1 VCAQPEKVAEMATP
15 RFTQSQRYV
24 PKPASSSL
32 AALGLERWLEA
43 AGESAAPGV
52 GERARFLAAD
62 SHARRLLESVFG
74 NSPFLAQIAA
84 AEPEILCEILDQGP
98 DGVVVR
104 TLDDLRAS
112 SALPPEET
120 ALMRALRV
128 AKRRVALAI
137 AVADISGAWKLAPVT
152 EALSDLADAAL
163 GAASAFLLRQAAASG
178 AFALADSARP
188 EHGSGLVILGVGKLG
203 ARELNYSSDIDL
215 IVLYDPERIRACAPE
230 ALQKQFVRLARGL
243 VRMMEERT
251 ADGYVFRTDLRL
263 RPDPGATP
271 LALSVDAAEIYYESL
286 GQNWERAAMIK
297 ARAVAGDLEA
307 GSDFLKR
314 LRPFIWRKHLD
325 FAAIQDIHSIKRQ
338 IHAYHGGGTI
348 AVAGHD
354 IKLGRGGIREIEF
367 FVQTQQLIR
376 GGREPRLRTS
386 STLAG
391 LAALA
396 DLEFTERKAAA
407 ELTESYEF
415 LRRVEHRLQM
425 INDEQT
431 QTLPADDKALHALA
445 LFLGYRD
452 KDAFAADML
461 AHLRTV
467 EIHYARLF
475 EDSPALSAA
484 GTAAGNLVFTG
495 VEADPGTLAT
505 LAELG
510 FRQPEMVH
518 ATVRGWHHGR
528 YRAMRSTR
536 ARELLTEL
544 MPALLGALAAT
555 PDADA
560 AFLRFDAFLGRLP
573 AGIQIFSLLYS
584 NPHLLEL
591 LAEIMGGAPRLAEH
605 LSGRPAVLDAMV
617 TPGFLETPP
626 DKTQLAAE
634 LDRQLAQ
641 ARYLEEALDASRRF
655 AHDRQFQVGVQLL
668 RGLIA
673 PKAAAAA
680 LSDVAETAISG
691 LLPRV
696 EADFAAAHGR
706 FGGPALAVI
715 ALGKLGGRE
724 MTPTSDLDLIFVYD
738 APEGM
743 ETSDGPRPLPA
754 SQYFARLSQR
764 LLNALTA
771 LTAEGRLY
779 EVDMRLRPSGN
790 KGPLAVAFDGFVRYQ
805 ESEAWTWEHMA
816 LTRARPIAGPEQLRA
831 RVAAA
836 IRRVLTRP
844 RDPVRLL
851 KDAAEMRAR
860 MAAEH
865 STGRLWDVKHLSGGL
880 VDVEFVVQ
888 CLQLLDARAHP
899 EILDPGTAE
908 ALEKIAAAGLLAPA
922 DAQALRAALALWQ
935 ALQAVLRLTL
945 DPVQG
950 REGAA
955 GFPEP
960 LKRRLALVGGAADFA
975 QLESRMRALSR
986 AAAEVFRRLIEAP
999 ANAVARPPAG
1009 TDPGG

>member
-1 VCAQPEKVAEMATP
+1 MAAP
-15 RFTQSQRYV
+15 RFTQTQRYV
-24 PKPASSSL
+24 PEPASSSL

-43 AGESAAPGV
+43 AAASAVPGV
-52 GERARFLAAD
+52 GERARAIAAD
-62 SHARRLLESVFG
+62 SPARRLLEGIFG
-74 NSPFLAQIAA
+74 NSPFLAQSAA
-84 AEPEILCEILDQGP
+84 AEPDILCEILDRGP
-98 DGVVVR
+98 DGVVAR
-104 TLDDLRAS
+104 TLEELRAPS
-112 SALPPEET
+112 SNEA
-120 ALMRALRV
+120 ALMRALRI
-128 AKRRVALAI
+128 AKRRVALA
-137 AVADISGAWKLAPVT
+137 VALGDISGAWPLARVT
-152 EALSDLADAAL
+152 ESLSDLADATL
-163 GAASAFLLRQAAASG
+163 GAACAFLLRQAAASG
-178 AFALADSARP
+178 AFALADPAR
-188 EHGSGLVILGVGKLG
+188 GSGLVILGVGKLG

-215 IVLYDPERIRACAPE
+215 IVLYDPERIRAPAPE
-230 ALQKQFVRLARGL
+230 ALQKYFVRLARNL
-243 VRMMEERT
+243 VRIMEERT

-307 GSDFLKR
+307 GTEFLKR
-314 LRPFIWRKHLD
+314 LGPFIWRRHLD

-338 IHAYHGGGTI
+338 IHAHHGGGTI

-386 STLAG
+386 ATLAG

-396 DLEFTERKAAA
+396 DLALTDRAATA
-407 ELTESYEF
+407 EMAEAYEF

-425 INDEQT
+425 IDDEQT
-431 QTLPADDKALHALA
+431 QTLPADDMGMRALA

-452 KDAFAADML
+452 KDAFAAEML
-461 AHLRTV
+461 ANLSAV
-467 EIHYARLF
+467 ERHYARLF
-475 EDSPALSAA
+475 EDSPALSVA

-544 MPALLGALAAT
+544 MPALLEALAAT
-555 PDADA
+555 ADADA

-573 AGIQIFSLLYS
+573 SGVQIFSLFHS
-584 NPHLLEL
+584 NPQLLAL

-605 LSGRPAVLDAMV
+605 LSGRPAILDAMV
-617 TPGFLETPP
+617 TPGFLDAPP
-626 DKTQLAAE
+626 DGSELAAE

-641 ARYLEEALDASRRF
+641 ARYLEEVFDASRRF
-655 AHDRQFQVGVQLL
+655 AHERQFQIGVQIL

-673 PKAAAAA
+673 PAPATAA
-680 LSDVAETAISG
+680 LSAIAETAIEG

-706 FGGPALAVI
+706 FGEPSLAVI

-738 APEGM
+738 VPEGM
-743 ETSDGPRPLPA
+743 EASDGPRPLPA

-764 LLNALTA
+764 LVNALTA
-771 LTAEGRLY
+771 LTAEGHLY

-816 LTRARPIAGPEQLRA
+816 LTRARPIAGPERLRTRTA
-831 RVAAA
+831 QA
-836 IRRVLTRP
+836 IGRVLTRS

-851 KDAAEMRAR
+851 HDAAEMRAR
-860 MAAEH
+860 IAAEH
-865 STGRLWDVKHLSGGL
+865 PTDRLWDVKHLSGGL

-888 CLQLLDARAHP
+888 ALQLLHAHAHP
-899 EILDPGTAE
+899 EILVPGTAA
-908 ALEKIAAAGLLAPA
+908 ALGKIAAAGILAPA
-922 DAQALRAALALWQ
+922 DAGALGDALALWQ
-935 ALQAVLRLTL
+935 ALQVVLRLTL
-945 DPVQG
+945 DPIQG
-950 REGAA
+950 GKGAD

-960 LKRRLALVGGAADFA
+960 LKRRLALVGGVADFA
-975 QLESRMRALSR
+975 RLEVRMRALSL
-986 AAAEVFRRLIEAP
+986 AAADVFRRLI
-999 ANAVARPPAG
+999 VVPAG
-1009 TDPGG
+1009 